1 MNQYT
6 TILDWMRKRPI
17 TAMAGF
23 DSLGIVNL
31 SGRISEL
38 RQRGYEIENVWRT
51 ANNRQG
57 KQTRFVQYVLVKEP
71 VCLD

>member
-38 RQRGYEIENVWRT
+38 RQRGYEIKNVWRT

-57 KQTRFVQYVLVKEP
+57 KPTRFVQYVLVKEP
-71 VCLD
+71 KI